1 MGKEVQWGGRRWIGR
16 GCLSYSRLVACSSTF
31 SVRNSLRRRA
41 LSIMKFSSPASA
53 EKQD

>member
-1 MGKEVQWGGRRWIGR
+1 MGR
-16 GCLSYSRLVACSSTF
+16 GYLSYSRFVACSLTF

-41 LSIMKFSSPASA
+41 LSIMKLGLPASA